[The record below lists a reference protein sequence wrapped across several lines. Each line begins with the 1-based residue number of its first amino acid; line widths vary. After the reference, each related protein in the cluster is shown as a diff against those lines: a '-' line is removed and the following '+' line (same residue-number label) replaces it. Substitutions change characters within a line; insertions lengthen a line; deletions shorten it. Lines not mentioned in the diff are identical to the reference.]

1 MVKKK
6 TGRSNS
12 IERRALLIQQNI
24 DHPLYLFTLTGEELL
39 KIADISRISRD
50 DDGKLIGYQRAG
62 VRRHVQDIV
71 DYLNEDSI
79 LFPNSIILALS
90 SKVKF
95 MKSRGPATGDGYAK
109 AGIIKIPVP
118 AEDATKPAWIVDGQ
132 QRALALSKCEKRKN
146 FPIPV
151 NAFVADDVDLQRD
164 QFFRVNSSKPLPH
177 GLITELLPEV
187 STILPANLSAKKM
200 PSAICDW
207 LNQEKT
213 SPFHKIIR
221 RASTSKEDKATAI
234 VNDNAVI
241 TAIKESLSQPAGCLF
256 PYRNIATGETDF
268 ESIISVLVT
277 YWSAVRDVFPDA
289 WGKPPTKSRLMHG
302 AGIRAMGRLMDRV
315 MSTIDPSDKNAS
327 KKVVVDLKRIKPMCR
342 WTKGRWEDMDDM
354 KWNDIQNFPRHINLL
369 SSVLIRA
376 YVRAKGSGR

>member
-1 MVKKK
+1 MAKKK
-6 TGRSNS
+6 AGAAKV
-12 IERRALLIQQNI
+12 IERRALLIEQHSS
-24 DHPLYLFTLTGEELL
+24 HPLYLFTLTGEELL
-39 KIADISRISRD
+39 KIADISRVSRD
-50 DDGKLIGYQRAG
+50 NDGKLIGYQRAG

-79 LFPNSIILALS
+79 LFPNSVILALS

-95 MKSRGPATGDGYAK
+95 IKSRGPSTGDGYAQ
-109 AGIIKIPVP
+109 AGILKITIPTNG
-118 AEDATKPAWIVDGQ
+118 ASKPAWIVDGQ
-132 QRALALSKCEKRKN
+132 QRALALSKCEKRQD

-207 LNQEKT
+207 LNQEKS
-213 SPFHKIIR
+213 SPFHKMIR
-221 RASTSKEDKATAI
+221 RASTSKEDRPATV
-234 VNDNAVI
+234 VNDNAII
-241 TAIKESLSQPAGCLF
+241 TAIKESLSQPSGCLF
-256 PYRNIATGETDF
+256 PCRNIATNETDF
-268 ESIISVLVT
+268 ESIVAILVT

-302 AGIRAMGRLMDRV
+302 AGIRAMGRLMDRI
-315 MSTIDPSDKNAS
+315 MPPIDPANKNAH
-327 KKVVVDLKRIKPMCR
+327 KKVVGELKRIKPMCR
-342 WTKGRWEDMDDM
+342 WTKGRWEDMDGM
-354 KWNDIQNFPRHINLL
+354 KWNDVQNNPRHIHLL
-369 SSVLIRA
+369 SSVLVRA
-376 YVRAKGSGR
+376 YVRAKGNH